1 VNVASLFREA
11 SENAARVDDIFL
23 VELAIALVIFLLV
36 LVLIVVFAVRYRRG
50 SAAERGPLP
59 SFLRKEVEI
68 GWTTATLFLFLF
80 MFWWGTAK
88 PFTDSET
95 AAPLQIHIYA
105 KQWMWKAEHPNG
117 AREINAL
124 HLPVGSR
131 IELIMTSQDVIHSF
145 FVPAF
150 RVKRDV
156 LPERDSVL
164 DFHPTQL
171 GAYRLFCAEF
181 CGTEHSN
188 MTGTVFV
195 LPPADYLKWRDVQP
209 HSDDIAAEGE
219 ALFRAFGCSGC
230 HAPNSAVHA
239 PDLRGIFGHPVPL
252 ENGRTTIAD
261 ESYIRDSILMPQKDV
276 AAGYAPIMPSFSN
289 IVDDSQITRLIA
301 YIKSL
306 ALQDPG
312 DREYGHR

>member
-1 VNVASLFREA
+1 MGGLFRQA
-11 SENAARVDDIFL
+11 SIDAVAVDR
-23 VELAIALVIFLLV
+23 IFLLELGIAGLIFLFV

-50 SAAERGPLP
+50 SAAKRGTLP
-59 SFLRKEVEI
+59 AFLRSEVEI

-80 MFWWGTAK
+80 MFWWGTAR
-88 PFTDSET
+88 PFADRDW
-95 AAPLQIHIYA
+95 APPLQIHIYA

-124 HLPVGSR
+124 HLPVNSR
-131 IELIMTSQDVIHSF
+131 VELIMTSQDVIHSF

-156 LPERDSVL
+156 LPERDAVL

-171 GAYRLFCAEF
+171 GAYRLFCAEY

-195 LPPADYLKWRDVQP
+195 MSREDYLKWRDEQP

-239 PDLRGIFGHPVPL
+239 PDLRGVFGHMVPL
-252 ENGRTTIAD
+252 EGGRNVLAD
-261 ESYIRDSILMPQKDV
+261 EAYIRDSILQPQKDV

-289 IVDDSQITRLIA
+289 IVDDSQITRLTA

-306 ALQDPG
+306 ALQEPG
-312 DREYGHR
+312 NSEYGHS